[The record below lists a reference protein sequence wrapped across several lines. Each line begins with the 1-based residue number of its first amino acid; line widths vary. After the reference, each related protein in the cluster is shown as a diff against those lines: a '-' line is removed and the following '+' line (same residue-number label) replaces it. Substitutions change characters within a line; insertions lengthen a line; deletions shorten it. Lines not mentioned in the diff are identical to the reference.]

1 MHKQYLDP
9 EYLDTDFQTVKK
21 RLSDL
26 MQQSDTFWDYNYDG
40 SNITMLIEL
49 IAYLTELSTY
59 YSNKIVKNLYPD
71 SAELFETMHSIA
83 SIRGYRTKGYIAPQL
98 NLKVKV
104 LVNDDESKLPSS
116 DDQIVVP
123 AWFRINSGIETDDG
137 DPIEYTTTKEYT
149 FTIPSTA
156 ADEGEFEFELP
167 MKQGQYYDIS
177 FFGSDIVD
185 NKLLL
190 PSINIDYDTQPYDEN
205 PSLQLYVNSDPWE
218 RVENF
223 PYSELN
229 YGENDKI
236 FVLEYDKYER
246 YNIIFSPAHEV
257 PSDTDT
263 IQIILNETA
272 GPDGDIYSDFIK
284 DFENERT
291 VAEIDESNDEVDH
304 VTKSFIY
311 DITRDFAIDKDYIEI
326 ENPESSYNSADPETI
341 DEIEENSRG
350 FIYSQLRN
358 ITPTDYKNH
367 LEEHPD
373 IVTGLA
379 WGEAEENPG
388 NPEEY
393 NKIYVSMIPKKWGT
407 STIEISATSD
417 SVETSATTWHR
428 EDVFDEPKSIEIPTE
443 YSESF
448 EQDILAHLEPRKY
461 INIYEELV
469 VPEIVNF
476 AFDIGIKT
484 RRTYNFTTVK
494 EEVKRKLEYFFRM
507 ENRKFHEVIDF
518 KEVENYIMDNEVR
531 DDDGKRFSLTKGVL
545 NFVIRDIL
553 TYTPTLDDPEKVY
566 EPNEDNNYPMYT
578 VEDWEYDYT
587 NTLRPIKLGF
597 KQFPVLISE
606 NCTFISEE

>member
-1 MHKQYLDP
+1 MDKQYLDP

-26 MQQSDTFWDYNYDG
+26 MKESDTFWDYNYEG

-98 NLKVKV
+98 NMKVKV
-104 LVNDDESKLPSS
+104 LVNDYESKLPSS

-123 AWFRINSGIETDDG
+123 AWFRINSGIETDNG

-156 ADEGEFEFELP
+156 ADEGEFEFTLP
-167 MKQGQYYDIS
+167 MKQGKYYDIS

-185 NKLLL
+185 NRLLL

-205 PSLQLYVNSDPWE
+205 PSLQLYVNSEPWE

-263 IQIILNETA
+263 IQIILNETE
-272 GPDGDIYSDFIK
+272 GPAGDIYSDFIH

-291 VAEIDESNDEVDH
+291 VAEIDESNNEVDH

-311 DITRDFAIDKDYIEI
+311 DITRDFAVDKDYIEI

-341 DEIEENSRG
+341 NEIEENSRG

-379 WGEAEENPG
+379 WGESEENPG
-388 NPEEY
+388 NTEEY
-393 NKIYVSMIPKKWGT
+393 NKIYVSMIPQRWGT
-407 STIEISATSD
+407 STIEISAS
-417 SVETSATTWHR
+417 SESIEPSATTWHR
-428 EDVFDEPKSIEIPTE
+428 EDVFDEPKNIEIPTK

-448 EQDILAHLEPRKY
+448 EQEILAHLEPRKY

-469 VPEIVNF
+469 VPELVNF
-476 AFDIGIKT
+476 AFDIGIRT

-518 KEVENYIMDNEVR
+518 KEIENYILDSEVR

-597 KQFPVLISE
+597 KQFPILISE
-606 NCTFISEE
+606 NCTFISEK